1 MGPAPGARPVF
12 PAAAPRPV
20 RPAGPARAW
29 RAVPVLLAGTESC
42 PRCFLLQP
50 PGLLVHPMGALR
62 ARLRAAGSPSLLL
75 GVLPGLPDLLAHFV
89 ADPLS
94 LLARVIL
101 GLPDLVAP
109 VFGGLPGLF
118 AGLPGLVED

>member
-75 GVLPGLPDLLAHFV
+75 GVLAGPPRLLARLVPGLPDLLAHFV

-94 LLARVIL
+94 
-101 GLPDLVAP
+101 
-109 VFGGLPGLF
+109 
-118 AGLPGLVED
+118 